1 MFCRHVFGNIS
12 GGFRGI
18 SRFFGNFAGP
28 RPREISEA
36 LKGVTFENKTIH
48 TRPLSPTFKVE
59 ESAVVSYRHS
69 SSNSSIPLNG
79 GGEGGGAGNPS
90 VRPFRT

>member
-1 MFCRHVFGNIS
+1 MLFLFL
-12 GGFRGI
+12 
-18 SRFFGNFAGP
+18 SRCDAILG
-28 RPREISEA
+28 EII
-36 LKGVTFENKTIH
+36 LFKVIDTYNNGRQICWHTLPKGVTLENKTIH

-79 GGEGGGAGNPS
+79 GGEGRGGRQSLSKAL
-90 VRPFRT
+90 

>member
-12 GGFRGI
+12 GGFRSI

-36 LKGVTFENKTIH
+36 LKGVTLENKTIH

-79 GGEGGGAGNPS
+79 GGEGGGGQAIPQ
-90 VRPFRT
+90 

>member
-36 LKGVTFENKTIH
+36 LSNGKAENSLRTVKRLFEKCKETSVSECQA
-48 TRPLSPTFKVE
+48 LLQTFKIHLLRE
-59 ESAVVSYRHS
+59 
-69 SSNSSIPLNG
+69 
-79 GGEGGGAGNPS
+79 
-90 VRPFRT
+90 

>member
-36 LKGVTFENKTIH
+36 LFSDTVICCHCISLHIPNSLHIFSMVSKFIYIIIFIGKSDA
-48 TRPLSPTFKVE
+48 TRW
-59 ESAVVSYRHS
+59 
-69 SSNSSIPLNG
+69 
-79 GGEGGGAGNPS
+79 
-90 VRPFRT
+90 

>member
-12 GGFRGI
+12 GGFHSI
-18 SRFFGNFAGP
+18 SHFFGNFAGP

-36 LKGVTFENKTIH
+36 LKGVTLENKTIH

-79 GGEGGGAGNPS
+79 GGEGVGGGRQSLSKAL
-90 VRPFRT
+90 

>member
-12 GGFRGI
+12 GGFRSI

-36 LKGVTFENKTIH
+36 LKGVTFTLENKTIH
-48 TRPLSPTFKVE
+48 TRPLSPTFKVV

-79 GGEGGGAGNPS
+79 GGEGGGGRQSLSKAL
-90 VRPFRT
+90 